1 MLISV
6 LTPSLNQARFLNACL
21 QSVEQQRYP
30 HIEHIVCDGGST
42 DETLDI
48 LAASPSNVRWVS
60 ERDSGQAAAVN
71 KAWRMSNGEVI
82 AWINSDDLLFSS
94 DTLERVARCFR
105 ASPSTDVVIGNGAI
119 ADQNGLILRHHV
131 ARWPVLPR
139 LRSGSSPVVQ
149 PAMFIRRTAIEDLGY
164 FLEESLT
171 TTLDFD
177 LVIRLALAGAS
188 VAHAGA
194 TLAVDRNQPDRKM
207 TLLRDVYASEIE
219 ELATKHCLAF
229 EETLLDRSYAWARRV
244 QGVPEVLM
252 WKRRYALVGDLN
264 CDSTMR
270 RLTRQACWS
279 HERLLA
285 ANARGSRL

>member
-6 LTPSLNQARFLNACL
+6 LTPSLNQGRFLNACL

-30 HIEHIVCDGGST
+30 HVEHIVCDGGSV
-42 DETLDI
+42 DETHNI
-48 LAASPSNVRWVS
+48 LAASSSNVRWIS
-60 ERDSGQAAAVN
+60 EPDSGQAEAVN
-71 KAWRMSNGEVI
+71 KALRMSNGEVI

-94 DTLERVARCFR
+94 DTLERVARCFT
-105 ASPSTDVVIGNGAI
+105 ASPSTDVVIGDGAI
-119 ADQNGLILRHHV
+119 ADQDGLILRHHV

-149 PAMFIRRTAIEDLGY
+149 PAMFIRRAAIHDLGY

-177 LVIRLALAGAS
+177 LVIRLALAEAS

-219 ELATKHCLAF
+219 QLAAKYRLVF
-229 EETLLDRSYAWARRV
+229 EETSLDKIYAWARRM
-244 QGVPEVLM
+244 QGLPEVLM
-252 WKRRYALVGDLN
+252 WTRRYALVGDLN

-270 RLTRQACWS
+270 RVARQVCWS

-285 ANARGSRL
+285 ANARGLPL